1 MHWGTGRSPQAGS
14 LAQAVGR
21 RVSPTSLKGVMIMDY
36 TTIMQL
42 IGSLGFPIVACIALF
57 WQLNKAND
65 AHKEE
70 MNEMRK
76 SIDNN
81 TQALIRLVGKL
92 DADSKKGE

>member
-1 MHWGTGRSPQAGS
+1 
-14 LAQAVGR
+14 
-21 RVSPTSLKGVMIMDY
+21 MDY

-42 IGSLGFPIVACIALF
+42 IGSLGFPIVACAALF
-57 WQLNKAND
+57 WQMNKTNE

-81 TQALIRLVGKL
+81 TQALIRLVTKL
-92 DADSKKGE
+92 DADDDRGKGD